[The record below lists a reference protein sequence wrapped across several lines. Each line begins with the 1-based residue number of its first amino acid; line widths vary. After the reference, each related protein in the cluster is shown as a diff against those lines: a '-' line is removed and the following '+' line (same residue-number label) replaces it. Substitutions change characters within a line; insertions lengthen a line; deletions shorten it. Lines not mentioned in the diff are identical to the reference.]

1 MARGFPW
8 GDKAT
13 DGRVFAASV
22 VWTGVVMTLAIKNMG
37 ASGPAAELGVS
48 LSTPG
53 VRRCVLAS
61 LGWVLMMLNS
71 YGLQVF
77 LRLGKQNFSSKAL
90 GGAERVVYNSLEHAP
105 AFLMLMWLH
114 CILVDADQAG
124 YLGMVY
130 VAHRFVYGIFFRRWG
145 SSLSCASHA
154 PSLGMR

>member
-1 MARGFPW
+1 MGRQGYRRARVRRQR
-8 GDKAT
+8 
-13 DGRVFAASV
+13 RVDRRRHDARDQEH
-22 VWTGVVMTLAIKNMG
+22 G

-61 LGWVLMMLNS
+61 LGWVLMMLN
-71 YGLQVF
+71 YVRTAGLPAS
-77 LRLGKQNFSSKAL
+77 RKQNFSSKAL

-130 VAHRFVYGIFFRRWG
+130 VAHRFVYGIFF
-145 SSLSCASHA
+145 
-154 PSLGMR
+154 